1 LKTKIKSKYIIA
13 YKAGSHSILHNGEV
27 VIEGQ
32 NIIYAGPHYEGT
44 VDKTIDAGD
53 KIVSP
58 GLINMHT
65 LTSTSVTYLTLDG
78 SSEGL
83 EINGDYVHNKKADMD
98 LQDDEIELSSRF
110 ALIGAVKGGATTVVP
125 ITPMAYSL
133 WESPPTQAEITAR
146 VAGTLGVRAYVSHQ
160 YRSMV
165 KYKEPSG
172 QTRYELNEKEGRDG
186 LQRAFDFCKT
196 HEGTYDRRIRTMLF
210 PYQFETCTPGLLQAT
225 KKLSEEHGI
234 PIHMHAAEFTNQ
246 FHESLRRYGK
256 TPVKA
261 MYDIGIMGPRTILTH
276 ILHTSYNPMSG
287 RPNND
292 TSDIELLA
300 ESGTTV
306 VRCPVLY
313 SRGFAGRAGLHPFS
327 VFSDLGVNMTL
338 GTDTYPMDMLRE
350 MRQAAILGKAADG
363 AKIRPTAA
371 EIFNAVTLNA
381 AKALNRDDLG
391 RISAGAKADL
401 IIIDPHKIELAQ
413 MDDPVKSIVY
423 MASQAD
429 IDTVIIDGK
438 TIVKESTFQGV
449 DEAGLFEDIQK
460 INQRQKKTFVKYN
473 PSGKS
478 ETELFPPSFPR
489 YEDLK

>member
-1 LKTKIKSKYIIA
+1 
-13 YKAGSHSILHNGEV
+13 
-27 VIEGQ
+27 
-32 NIIYAGPHYEGT
+32 
-44 VDKTIDAGD
+44 
-53 KIVSP
+53 
-58 GLINMHT
+58 
-65 LTSTSVTYLTLDG
+65 
-78 SSEGL
+78 
-83 EINGDYVHNKKADMD
+83 
-98 LQDDEIELSSRF
+98 
-110 ALIGAVKGGATTVVP
+110 
-125 ITPMAYSL
+125 
-133 WESPPTQAEITAR
+133 
-146 VAGTLGVRAYVSHQ
+146 
-160 YRSMV
+160 
-165 KYKEPSG
+165 
-172 QTRYELNEKEGRDG
+172 
-186 LQRAFDFCKT
+186 
-196 HEGTYDRRIRTMLF
+196 
-210 PYQFETCTPGLLQAT
+210 
-225 KKLSEEHGI
+225 
-234 PIHMHAAEFTNQ
+234 
-246 FHESLRRYGK
+246 
-256 TPVKA
+256 
-261 MYDIGIMGPRTILTH
+261 
-276 ILHTSYNPMSG
+276 
-287 RPNND
+287 
-292 TSDIELLA
+292 
-300 ESGTTV
+300 
-306 VRCPVLY
+306 
-313 SRGFAGRAGLHPFS
+313 
-327 VFSDLGVNMTL
+327 MTL